1 MIAIEIINVI
11 VAFILVLLSL
21 GNMLIIKRKTKEVP
35 SMWLSLLIGFIFIF
49 LSQIGS
55 YFAVEYQQPAYLLQY
70 YREVTTLVGMIFVLR
85 GLLLYLKQTEES

>member
-1 MIAIEIINVI
+1 MIAIEIINII

-21 GNMLIIKRKTKEVP
+21 GNVLIIKRKTKEVP

-49 LSQIGS
+49 LAQIGN
-55 YFAVEYQQPAYLLQY
+55 YFAIEYQQPAYLFQL
-70 YREVTTLVGMIFVLR
+70 YREIITLVGVIFVLR